1 MTPSE
6 FVGELCAIRSEIDIL
21 NADIAAYCS
30 ELVIAY
36 RMPNDKESHIGGVFR
51 EEFCGWTLATRWKF
65 WTAYNSCTKS
75 RPCLLCNCEHCV
87 SDMLT
92 RNNMPF
98 AKIEAV
104 EHSDDT
110 TGPRWTFD
118 TDLPHEE
125 LLIMDGDKPYCMAI
139 VFRLADLPWRAVK

>member
-21 NADIAAYCS
+21 NADSAAYCS
-30 ELVIAY
+30 ELVIVH
-36 RMPNDKESHIGGVFR
+36 RMPNDENAHIGGVFH
-51 EEFCGWTLATRWKF
+51 EDFCGVAFVTHRECL
-65 WTAYNSCTKS
+65 TAYNACN
-75 RPCLLCNCEHCV
+75 RACLLGDCEKCI
-87 SDMLT
+87 SNMLT
-92 RNNMPF
+92 RNNTPF

-118 TDLPHEE
+118 TDLPCEE
-125 LLIMDGDKPYCMAI
+125 LPVMDGDKLYCMAI
-139 VFRLADLPWRAVK
+139 VFRSSDLPGRAVR